1 MRTTLLIE
9 DDVLDVARSL
19 AEAEGKSVGQVISE
33 LARLGLAPR
42 PQELVDEGFPVF
54 SVAPDA
60 RPITLE
66 MVQRAL
72 DES

>member
-9 DDVLDVARSL
+9 DDVLEVARSL
-19 AEAEGKSVGQVISE
+19 AESEGKTIGQVISE
-33 LARLGLAPR
+33 LARRGLAPR

-54 SVAPDA
+54 AVEPDA
-60 RPITLE
+60 KPITLE

-72 DES
+72 D